1 MLLQQITNGLTIG
14 MIYALIALGYTM
26 VYGILKIVNFAHGD
40 IFMMGS
46 FIGLF
51 FLKEL
56 GLPLYSAFIFSA
68 ILTAIL
74 GITIERLAYRPLRN
88 VDRIVPLISA
98 LGVSTLLI
106 SVAQLIWG
114 TSMHPFPTTFGSK
127 VYTAGNVTISE
138 IQILILI
145 LSCVLMI
152 ALQLFVKKTKVGTA
166 MRATSMN
173 LTNAALLG
181 INTNRMISLA
191 FAIGSALAAVAG
203 IMVGIYY
210 NAVYP
215 TMGYMAGIN
224 AFTAAVLGGIG
235 SIPGA
240 MLGGV
245 LLGLVEALAGAYI
258 SSQYKSVISFAILIL
273 MLLIR
278 PSGILGKKDINKV

>member
-40 IFMMGS
+40 IYMIGS
-46 FIGLF
+46 FMGLF
-51 FLKEL
+51 FLKEMQF
-56 GLPLYSAFIFSA
+56 PLYAAFIFSA
-68 ILTAIL
+68 IVTAIL
-74 GITIERLAYRPLRN
+74 GIMIERFAYRPLRN

-114 TSMHPFPTTFGSK
+114 SSMHPFPTTFGSK
-127 VYTAGNVTISE
+127 VYSAGDVTISE

-152 ALQLFVKKTKVGTA
+152 ALQLFVKKTKIGTA

-235 SIPGA
+235 HIPGA

-245 LLGLVEALAGAYI
+245 LLGLVEALSGAYI
-258 SSQYKSVISFAILIL
+258 SSQYKSVISFAILII

-278 PSGILGKKDINKV
+278 PSGLLGKKDINKV

>member
-1 MLLQQITNGLTIG
+1 MLFQQITNGLTIG

-40 IFMMGS
+40 IYMIGS
-46 FIGLF
+46 FLGLF

-56 GLPLYSAFIFSA
+56 QVPLFVAFIFSA
-68 ILTAIL
+68 VVTALL
-74 GITIERLAYRPLRN
+74 GVMIERTAYRPLRKA
-88 VDRIVPLISA
+88 DRIVPLISA
-98 LGVSTLLI
+98 LGVSTFLI

-114 TSMHPFPTTFGSK
+114 TEMRPFPTTFGAK
-127 VYTAGNVTISE
+127 TYTVGSVSISE
-138 IQILILI
+138 IQILILV
-145 LSCVLMI
+145 LSCLLMVG
-152 ALQLFVKKTKVGTA
+152 LHLFVKKTKIGTA
-166 MRATSMN
+166 MRATSIS

-191 FAIGSALAAVAG
+191 FAIGSALAACAG

-258 SSQYKSVISFAILIL
+258 STQYKSVISFAILIIV
-273 MLLIR
+273 LLIR
-278 PSGILGKKDINKV
+278 PSGILGKKEINKV

>member
-1 MLLQQITNGLTIG
+1 MLLQQLTNGLTIG

-46 FIGLF
+46 FLGLF
-51 FLKEL
+51 FVNQLHM
-56 GLPLYSAFIFSA
+56 PLYLAFLGSAV
-68 ILTAIL
+68 
-74 GITIERLAYRPLRN
+74 ITSTIGVMVERAAYRPLRKA
-88 VDRIVPLISA
+88 DRIVPLISA
-98 LGVSTLLI
+98 LGVSTFLVSL
-106 SVAQLIWG
+106 AQKLWG
-114 TSMHPFPTTFGSK
+114 TEMHPFRTDFGNRTYTLGSVTF
-127 VYTAGNVTISE
+127 SE
-138 IQILILI
+138 IQILILV
-145 LSCVLMI
+145 LSLLLMLG
-152 ALQLFVKKTKVGTA
+152 LQLFVVKTKIGTA
-166 MRATSMN
+166 MLATSMS
-173 LTNAALLG
+173 LANAALVG

-191 FAIGSALAAVAG
+191 FAIGSALAACAG

-215 TMGYMAGIN
+215 CMGYMAGIN

-245 LLGLVEALAGAYI
+245 LLGLVETLAGAYI
-258 SSQYKSVISFAILIL
+258 SSPYKSVISFSILIIV
-273 MLLIR
+273 LLIR

>member
-1 MLLQQITNGLTIG
+1 MFFQQLANGLTIG

-40 IFMMGS
+40 IYMIGS
-46 FIGLF
+46 FIGLS
-51 FLKEL
+51 FLKQVDA
-56 GLPLYSAFIFSA
+56 PIFVAFIFSG
-68 ILTAIL
+68 IVTALI
-74 GITIERLAYRPLRN
+74 GVAIERIAYRPLRKA
-88 VDRIVPLISA
+88 DRIVPLISA
-98 LGVSTLLI
+98 LGVSTFLI
-106 SVAQLIWG
+106 SMAQLIWG
-114 TSMHPFPTTFGSK
+114 TEMRPFPTTFGSQ
-127 VYTAGNVTISE
+127 TFMFGSVTISE
-138 IQILILI
+138 IQILII
-145 LSCVLMI
+145 VLSCILMI
-152 ALQLFVKKTKVGTA
+152 MLHLFVKKTKIGTA
-166 MRATSMN
+166 MRATSIS

-191 FAIGSALAAVAG
+191 FAIGSSLAACAG

-245 LLGLVEALAGAYI
+245 ILGLVEVLAGAYI
-258 SSQYKSVISFAILIL
+258 STQYKSVISFSILIIV
-273 MLLIR
+273 LLIR